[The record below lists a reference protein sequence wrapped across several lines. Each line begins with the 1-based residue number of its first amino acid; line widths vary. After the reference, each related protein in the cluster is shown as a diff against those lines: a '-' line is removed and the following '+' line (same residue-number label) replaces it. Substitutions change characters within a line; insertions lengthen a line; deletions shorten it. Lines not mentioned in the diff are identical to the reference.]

1 MEGVDD
7 MSKERFEEL
16 EKKAQQAG
24 SLKELFEYW
33 KEAQIEESKESCET
47 TFPRGKEFE
56 ELYGAEFKKSFKC
69 DGKLNCDVEKTE
81 SLNVPILFVCK
92 ESNASDEIERMLS
105 SYALHQKAYKELN
118 AREKMES
125 KEGGTNFWMQDVIR
139 WKLYHEA
146 PQGRAGSKYYNCL
159 RTLVKNA
166 QNAIGSCELIDCAYM
181 NINKRGGYNTADKT
195 RIRNYA
201 KKYEKFIEKEI
212 ELLDPEI
219 IICCGILDD
228 QGICKKILKSCGK
241 SVYLYKR
248 HPSRYSK
255 DLCNWEKLEEL

>member
-92 ESNASDEIERMLS
+92 ESNAKNRARSTPYYHIAISCIFLS
-105 SYALHQKAYKELN
+105 
-118 AREKMES
+118 
-125 KEGGTNFWMQDVIR
+125 
-139 WKLYHEA
+139 
-146 PQGRAGSKYYNCL
+146 
-159 RTLVKNA
+159 
-166 QNAIGSCELIDCAYM
+166 
-181 NINKRGGYNTADKT
+181 
-195 RIRNYA
+195 
-201 KKYEKFIEKEI
+201 
-212 ELLDPEI
+212 
-219 IICCGILDD
+219 GIF
-228 QGICKKILKSCGK
+228 S
-241 SVYLYKR
+241 
-248 HPSRYSK
+248 
-255 DLCNWEKLEEL
+255 